1 MKTSPRFTGTI
12 LILAALVLTSC
23 QAAPTPTPTAVP
35 TNTPVPSATP
45 APTATPAHPA
55 VKPDAPRLDFSKKT
69 MYAGPGDVQPG
80 DSMQVVF
87 TGEAGRKIKIQT
99 TIDSGT
105 GAALSLWGADGTML
119 VPEITGITGWEG
131 VLPKAQDYYVSLHNT
146 SQAPFTYSQTI
157 TMPPVTPPAAT
168 RIQFQPNTTGW
179 YTPGEVLP
187 NQPLRFVLGAMGG
200 QTLNAAITTV
210 PQNGAYLNVWAADGT
225 ILTGMSPTQ
234 EVSIKL
240 PAQQD
245 YYVEIIPVLNQT
257 VSYQLSVNIP
267 AENGPAQ
274 AQPQTPAQ
282 AAQQTGGAT
291 VLGARIAKDQ
301 PIRFD
306 TSPVNVTLDGAVI
319 SGERDRYTLGLMT
332 GENLDVIV
340 TSVEGNAVFTI
351 IGPDGNPL
359 PGTEEG
365 KDINNW
371 AVPITTEGTY
381 SIVVGSTRGNATY
394 TLVVKS

>member
-12 LILAALVLTSC
+12 LIMAALVLTAC

-55 VKPDAPRLDFSKKT
+55 VKPDAPRLDFSKTT
-69 MYAGPGDVQPG
+69 MFAGPGDVQPG

-105 GAALSLWGADGTML
+105 GAALSLWGADGAVL
-119 VPEITGITGWEG
+119 LPETNGITGWEG
-131 VLPKAQDYYVSLHNT
+131 VLPKVQDYYLSLHNT

-225 ILTGMSPTQ
+225 VFTGMSPTQ

-257 VSYQLSVNIP
+257 VTYQLSVNIP
-267 AENGPAQ
+267 AG
-274 AQPQTPAQ
+274 QTPTQ
-282 AAQQTGGAT
+282 APAGQT

-301 PIRFD
+301 SIRFD

-319 SGERDRYTLGLMT
+319 SGERDRYTLSLLA
-332 GENLDVIV
+332 GETLDVIV

-371 AVPITTEGTY
+371 AVPITVEGMY
-381 SIVVGSTRGNATY
+381 SILVGPTRGNATY